1 MKNIKDSI
9 KLFRFNM
16 ANVVLFEF
24 ILKAASFAVLI
35 PLYSAFIN
43 LAVNLSGISYLT
55 KETVKKFFQAP
66 STYALIFI
74 LFLFTAMCIIV
85 DVSGISY
92 AYHRANYM
100 KKTSPF
106 RMLLVGLRSAIRVL
120 RPRNMPIFPFVL
132 CYMPVIVNIVF
143 DFMLLNI
150 KAPYIVD
157 LVTVN
162 AKVTVTVLALYALL
176 LIYSLRYTFL
186 LHIYN
191 VEKVSF
197 RKSIDRVDELLG
209 KKRFEQVGQVFLW
222 LLGVVGVPVLIYY
235 LYTGPVLAGILSID
249 IAVKIVTMIY
259 ESVKVVFSFMY
270 VLVGLPLI
278 YAYICNSYYNLVPA
292 EEGEENIDDYVYDA
306 KSISRQERRILAV
319 IIALALILN
328 TGFYTLKRLDIISIN
343 AQYLDKVTITAH
355 RGDCSG
361 APENTLAA
369 FELAIE
375 NGADIIELDVR
386 QTKDGE
392 IVVMHD
398 ENLKRVCGAN
408 KKVGKLTYEEL
419 QKYSPGK
426 KYRGP
431 NEELYREEKIPTLQ
445 EVIDLVGDRA
455 KLNIELKPAKTD
467 KNLSQRV
474 AEIIAENDY
483 YDNCFVAS
491 LTYGSIRRIKL
502 SDPKVKTV
510 YVMAV
515 AMGDFYDLEYAD
527 GFSIKYRYINNEI
540 IKQAHKR
547 GKDVYAWTVDDKQ
560 ILESMMLM
568 NVDSIITNNP
578 AKMRTS
584 MYENYYGDTLIQR
597 INNYFDS
604 QI

>member
-16 ANVVLFEF
+16 ANVVLFEL

-35 PLYSAFIN
+35 PLYSTFIN

-120 RPRNMPIFPFVL
+120 RPRNMPIFIFVL

-162 AKVTVTVLALYALL
+162 AKVTVTLLALYALL

-197 RKSIDRVDELLG
+197 RKSIDKVDELLG
-209 KKRFEQVGQVFLW
+209 KKRFEQVGKVFLW
-222 LLGVVGVPVLIYY
+222 LLAVVGVPVLIYY
-235 LYTGPVLAGILSID
+235 LYTGPFLGRVLTID

-259 ESVKVVFSFMY
+259 ESVKVVFSFIY
-270 VLVGLPLI
+270 VLIGLPII

-292 EEGEENIDDYVYDA
+292 EEGAENIDDYEYDA

-328 TGFYTLKRLDIISIN
+328 TGFYTLKRLNIISIN

-355 RGDCSG
+355 RGDCSS

-398 ENLKRVCGAN
+398 ESLKRVCGVN

-419 QKYSPGK
+419 MKYSPGK

-467 KNLSQRV
+467 KNLSQKV
-474 AEIIAENDY
+474 AEIIGENNY

-491 LTYGSIRRIKL
+491 LTYGAIRRVKVA
-502 SDPKVKTV
+502 DPEIKTV

-527 GFSIKYRYINNEI
+527 GFSIKYRYINSEI

-547 GKDVYAWTVDDKQ
+547 GKEVYAWTVDDKQ

>member
-16 ANVVLFEF
+16 ANVILFEF

-35 PLYSAFIN
+35 PLYSTFIN

-355 RGDCSG
+355 RGDCSA

-398 ENLKRVCGAN
+398 ESLKRVCGVN

-474 AEIIAENDY
+474 AEIIGENDY

>member
-16 ANVVLFEF
+16 ANVILFEF

-35 PLYSAFIN
+35 PLYSTFIN

-55 KETVKKFFQAP
+55 KETVKRFFQAP

-398 ENLKRVCGAN
+398 ENLKRVCGVN

>member
-1 MKNIKDSI
+1 
-9 KLFRFNM
+9 M
-16 ANVVLFEF
+16 ANVILFEF

-398 ENLKRVCGAN
+398 ENLKRVCGVN

>member
-16 ANVVLFEF
+16 ANVVLFEL

-35 PLYSAFIN
+35 PLYSTFIN

-55 KETVKKFFQAP
+55 KETVTKFFRAP

-120 RPRNMPIFPFVL
+120 RPRNMPIFIFVL

-209 KKRFEQVGQVFLW
+209 KKRFELVGQVFLW
-222 LLGVVGVPVLIYY
+222 LLAVVGVPVLLYY
-235 LYTGPVLAGILSID
+235 IYTGPILASILSID

-259 ESVKVVFSFMY
+259 ESVKVVFSFIY
-270 VLVGLPLI
+270 VLTGLPLI

-292 EEGEENIDDYVYDA
+292 EEGEKNIDDYVYDA
-306 KSISRQERRILAV
+306 KSISRQERRVLAV

-328 TGFYTLKRLDIISIN
+328 TGFYTLKRLNVISIN

-355 RGDCSG
+355 RGDCSA

-398 ENLKRVCGAN
+398 ESLKRVCGVN

-419 QKYSPGK
+419 MKYSPGK

-474 AEIIAENDY
+474 AEIIGENDY

-491 LTYGSIRRIKL
+491 LTYGAIRRVKL
-502 SDPKVKTV
+502 SDPEIQTV

-540 IKQAHKR
+540 IKQSHKR
-547 GKDVYAWTVDDKQ
+547 GKEVYAWTVDDKQ

-597 INNYFDS
+597 LNNYFDS

>member
-398 ENLKRVCGAN
+398 ENLKRVCGVN

>member
-1 MKNIKDSI
+1 
-9 KLFRFNM
+9 M
-16 ANVVLFEF
+16 ANVILFEF

-35 PLYSAFIN
+35 PLYSTFIN

-398 ENLKRVCGAN
+398 ENLKRVCGVN

>member
-1 MKNIKDSI
+1 
-9 KLFRFNM
+9 M
-16 ANVVLFEF
+16 ANVILFEF

-35 PLYSAFIN
+35 PLYSTFIN

-197 RKSIDRVDELLG
+197 RKSIDKVDELLG

-392 IVVMHD
+392 IVVMYD
-398 ENLKRVCGAN
+398 ENLKRVCGVN

-419 QKYSPGK
+419 MKYSPGK

-467 KNLSQRV
+467 KNLSQKV
-474 AEIIAENDY
+474 AEIIGENNY

-491 LTYGSIRRIKL
+491 LTYGAIRRVKVA
-502 SDPKVKTV
+502 DPEIKTV

-527 GFSIKYRYINNEI
+527 GFSIKYRYINSEI

-547 GKDVYAWTVDDKQ
+547 GKEVYAWTVDDKQ

>member
-9 KLFRFNM
+9 KLFRYNM
-16 ANVVLFEF
+16 ANVILFEF

-55 KETVKKFFQAP
+55 KETVRKFFQAP

-106 RMLLVGLRSAIRVL
+106 RMLLVGLRSAVRVL

-209 KKRFEQVGQVFLW
+209 KKRFELVGQVFLW
-222 LLGVVGVPVLIYY
+222 LLAVVGVPVLLYY
-235 LYTGPVLAGILSID
+235 IYTGPILASILSID

-259 ESVKVVFSFMY
+259 ESVKVVFSFIY
-270 VLVGLPLI
+270 VLTGLPLI

-292 EEGEENIDDYVYDA
+292 EEGEKNIDDYVYDA
-306 KSISRQERRILAV
+306 KSISRQERRVLAV

-328 TGFYTLKRLDIISIN
+328 TGFYTLKRLNVISIN

-355 RGDCSG
+355 RGDCSA

-398 ENLKRVCGAN
+398 ESLKRVCGVN

-419 QKYSPGK
+419 MKYSPGK

-431 NEELYREEKIPTLQ
+431 NEEMYREEKIPTLQ

-474 AEIIAENDY
+474 AEIIGENDY

-491 LTYGSIRRIKL
+491 LTYGAIRRVKL
-502 SDPKVKTV
+502 SDPEIQTV

-540 IKQAHKR
+540 IKQSHKR
-547 GKDVYAWTVDDKQ
+547 GKEVYAWTVDDKQ

-597 INNYFDS
+597 LNNYFDS

>member
-355 RGDCSG
+355 RGDCSV

-398 ENLKRVCGAN
+398 ENLKRVCGVN

>member
-16 ANVVLFEF
+16 ANVILFEF

-35 PLYSAFIN
+35 PLYSTFIN

-398 ENLKRVCGAN
+398 ENLKRVCGVN

>member
-9 KLFRFNM
+9 KLFRYNM
-16 ANVVLFEF
+16 ANVILFEF

-55 KETVKKFFQAP
+55 KETVRKFFQAP

-106 RMLLVGLRSAIRVL
+106 RMLLVGLRSAVRVL

-197 RKSIDRVDELLG
+197 RKSIDRVDKLLG
-209 KKRFEQVGQVFLW
+209 KKRFELVGQVFLW
-222 LLGVVGVPVLIYY
+222 LLAVVGVPVLLYY
-235 LYTGPVLAGILSID
+235 IYTGPILASILSID

-259 ESVKVVFSFMY
+259 ESVKVVFSFIY
-270 VLVGLPLI
+270 VLTGLPLI

-292 EEGEENIDDYVYDA
+292 EEGEKNIDDYVYDA
-306 KSISRQERRILAV
+306 KSISRQERRVLAV

-328 TGFYTLKRLDIISIN
+328 TGFYTLKRLNVISIN

-355 RGDCSG
+355 RGDCSA

-392 IVVMHD
+392 
-398 ENLKRVCGAN
+398 
-408 KKVGKLTYEEL
+408 
-419 QKYSPGK
+419 
-426 KYRGP
+426 
-431 NEELYREEKIPTLQ
+431 NEEMYREEKIPTLQ

-474 AEIIAENDY
+474 AEIIGENDY
-483 YDNCFVAS
+483 YENCFVAS
-491 LTYGSIRRIKL
+491 LTYGAIRRVKVA
-502 SDPKVKTV
+502 DPEIKTV

-527 GFSIKYRYINNEI
+527 GFSIKYRYINSEI

-547 GKDVYAWTVDDKQ
+547 GKEVYAWTVDDKQ

>member
-16 ANVVLFEF
+16 ANVVLFEL

-35 PLYSAFIN
+35 PLYSTFIN

-55 KETVKKFFQAP
+55 KETVKRFFQAP

-120 RPRNMPIFPFVL
+120 RPRNMPIFIFVL

-162 AKVTVTVLALYALL
+162 AKVTVTLLALYALL

-197 RKSIDRVDELLG
+197 RKSIDKVDELLG
-209 KKRFEQVGQVFLW
+209 KKRFEQVGKVFLW
-222 LLGVVGVPVLIYY
+222 LLAVVGVPVLIYY
-235 LYTGPVLAGILSID
+235 LYTGPFLGRVLTID

-259 ESVKVVFSFMY
+259 ESVKVVFSFIY
-270 VLVGLPLI
+270 VLIGLPII

-292 EEGEENIDDYVYDA
+292 EEGAENIDDYEYDA

-328 TGFYTLKRLDIISIN
+328 TGFYTLKRLNIISIN

-355 RGDCSG
+355 RGDCSS

-398 ENLKRVCGAN
+398 ENLKRVCGVN

-419 QKYSPGK
+419 MKYSPGK

-445 EVIDLVGDRA
+445 EVIDFVGDRA

-467 KNLSQRV
+467 KNLSQKV
-474 AEIIAENDY
+474 AEIIGENNY

-491 LTYGSIRRIKL
+491 LTYGAIRRVKVA
-502 SDPKVKTV
+502 DPEIKTV

-547 GKDVYAWTVDDKQ
+547 GKEVYAWTVDDKQ

-597 INNYFDS
+597 LNNYFDS

>member
-16 ANVVLFEF
+16 ANVILFEF

-398 ENLKRVCGAN
+398 ENLKRVCGVN

>member
-16 ANVVLFEF
+16 ANVVLFEL

-35 PLYSAFIN
+35 PLYSTFIN

-106 RMLLVGLRSAIRVL
+106 RMLLVGLHSAIRVL

-398 ENLKRVCGAN
+398 ENLKRVCGVN

-491 LTYGSIRRIKL
+491 LTYGAIRRIKL

>member
-16 ANVVLFEF
+16 ANVVLFEL

-35 PLYSAFIN
+35 PLYSTFIN

-120 RPRNMPIFPFVL
+120 RPRNMPIFIFVL

-191 VEKVSF
+191 VEKASF
-197 RKSIDRVDELLG
+197 RKSIDKVDELLG
-209 KKRFEQVGQVFLW
+209 KKRFELVGQVFLW
-222 LLGVVGVPVLIYY
+222 LLAVVGVPVLIYY
-235 LYTGPVLAGILSID
+235 FYTGPFLGRVLTID

-259 ESVKVVFSFMY
+259 ESVKVVFSFIY
-270 VLVGLPLI
+270 VLIGLPII

-292 EEGEENIDDYVYDA
+292 EEGAENIDDYEYDA

-328 TGFYTLKRLDIISIN
+328 TGFYTLKRLNIISIN

-398 ENLKRVCGAN
+398 ESLKRVCGVN

-419 QKYSPGK
+419 MKYSPGK

-467 KNLSQRV
+467 KNLSQKV
-474 AEIIAENDY
+474 AEIIGENNY

-491 LTYGSIRRIKL
+491 LTYGAIRRVKVA
-502 SDPKVKTV
+502 DPEIKTV

-547 GKDVYAWTVDDKQ
+547 GKEVYAWTVDDKQ

-597 INNYFDS
+597 LNNYFDS

>member
-1 MKNIKDSI
+1 
-9 KLFRFNM
+9 M

-398 ENLKRVCGAN
+398 ENLKRVCGVN

>member
-16 ANVVLFEF
+16 ANVVLFEL

-35 PLYSAFIN
+35 PLYSTFIN

-120 RPRNMPIFPFVL
+120 RPRNMPIFIFVL

-191 VEKVSF
+191 VEKASF
-197 RKSIDRVDELLG
+197 RKSIDKVDELLG
-209 KKRFEQVGQVFLW
+209 KKRFELVGQVFLW
-222 LLGVVGVPVLIYY
+222 LLAVVGVPVLIYY
-235 LYTGPVLAGILSID
+235 FYTGPFLGRVLTID

-259 ESVKVVFSFMY
+259 ESVKVVFSFIY
-270 VLVGLPLI
+270 VLIGLPII

-292 EEGEENIDDYVYDA
+292 EEGAENIDDYEYDA

-328 TGFYTLKRLDIISIN
+328 TGFYTLKRLNIISIN

-398 ENLKRVCGAN
+398 ESLKRVCGVN

-419 QKYSPGK
+419 MKYSPGK

-474 AEIIAENDY
+474 AEIIGENDY

-491 LTYGSIRRIKL
+491 LTYGAIRRVKL
-502 SDPKVKTV
+502 SDPEIQTV

-547 GKDVYAWTVDDKQ
+547 GKEVYAWTVDDKQ

-597 INNYFDS
+597 LNNYFDS

>member
-9 KLFRFNM
+9 KLFRYNM
-16 ANVVLFEF
+16 ANVILFEF

-55 KETVKKFFQAP
+55 KETVRKFFQAP

-106 RMLLVGLRSAIRVL
+106 RMLLVGLRSAVRVL

-143 DFMLLNI
+143 DFMLLSI

-191 VEKVSF
+191 VEKASF

-209 KKRFEQVGQVFLW
+209 KKRFELVGQVFLW
-222 LLGVVGVPVLIYY
+222 LLAVVGVPVLLYY
-235 LYTGPVLAGILSID
+235 IYTGPILASILSID

-259 ESVKVVFSFMY
+259 ESVKVVFSFIY
-270 VLVGLPLI
+270 VLTGLPLI

-292 EEGEENIDDYVYDA
+292 EEGEKNIDDYVYDA

-328 TGFYTLKRLDIISIN
+328 TGFYTLKRLNVISIN

-355 RGDCSG
+355 RGDCSA

-398 ENLKRVCGAN
+398 ESLKRVCGVN
-408 KKVGKLTYEEL
+408 KKVGKLTYDEL
-419 QKYSPGK
+419 MKYSPGK

-455 KLNIELKPAKTD
+455 KLNIELKPANTD
-467 KNLSQRV
+467 KNLSQKV
-474 AEIIAENDY
+474 AEIIGENDY

-491 LTYGSIRRIKL
+491 LTYGAIRRVKL
-502 SDPKVKTV
+502 SDPEIQTV

-540 IKQAHKR
+540 IKQSHKR
-547 GKDVYAWTVDDKQ
+547 GKEVYAWTVDDKQ

-597 INNYFDS
+597 LNNYFDS

>member
-1 MKNIKDSI
+1 
-9 KLFRFNM
+9 M
-16 ANVVLFEF
+16 ANVILFEF

-35 PLYSAFIN
+35 PLYSTFIN

-355 RGDCSG
+355 RGDCSA

-398 ENLKRVCGAN
+398 ESLKRVCGVN